1 MKDSIQASVAII
13 AKNSGAT
20 LPRALE
26 SVRQFSEII
35 IADGGSTDATRGIAR
50 SAHAVLIEQDTSFL
64 DAQGKIIDF
73 SGVRNQ
79 CVKKATNDWIFFLD
93 SDEYMSPEL
102 PEEIREAVQNA
113 SLAAYW
119 VPRKYVFDGMII
131 ERSIAYPN
139 RQIRFFHKSTG
150 SGFRKPIHER
160 FEPGPSAEIRTLK
173 NPIYVPVEADLA
185 ALRRKNDRY
194 ITLELERLSPL
205 RLTTLLRIVFDSSK
219 LFILYSFRLI
229 RVLVFERG
237 ARLPLS
243 HELSVFRYHAL
254 LSIRALARYLAL

>member
-1 MKDSIQASVAII
+1 MKNSIQASVAII

-35 IADGGSTDATRGIAR
+35 IADGGSTDATRDIAR
-50 SAHAVLIEQDTSFL
+50 NAHAVIIEQNPSFL
-64 DAQGKIIDF
+64 DFEGKIIDF

-79 CVKKATNDWIFFLD
+79 CLKKATNDWIFFLD

-102 PEEIREAVQNA
+102 PEEIREAVQNT
-113 SLAAYW
+113 SPAAYW
-119 VPRKYVFDGMII
+119 VPRKYVLDGVII

-160 FEPGPSAEIRTLK
+160 FEPHRATEIRIFA
-173 NPIYVPVEADLA
+173 NPIYVPIEADLT

-205 RLTTLLRIVFDSSK
+205 RRTTLFRIIFDSSK

-229 RVLVFERG
+229 RVLVFEHG

-243 HELSVFRYHAL
+243 HDLLVFRYHVL